1 MRRLKAQL
9 MDTVSGKKWFA
20 TRLNISTWLSHLFV
34 RLLAFKFTVNPLAV
48 RVGVREVEQYAME
61 KLHTGVGQV
70 AWQVWSVR
78 YQGELLELWDPQ
90 NRDHHPQKRSFRLDD
105 YHPLDGFVL
114 ISGHNMWN

>member
-78 YQGELLELWDPQ
+78 YQGELLGLWGPQ
-90 NRDHHPQKRSFRLDD
+90 NRDLRRNPPPETKFLVGWLS
-105 YHPLDGFVL
+105 PPSGWGGF
-114 ISGHNMWN
+114 N